1 MSSLVINVYVL
12 LFFFFSNRNDDIDVF
27 YRENNIMAS
36 SMY

>member
-12 LFFFFSNRNDDIDVF
+12 LFFFSNRNDDIDVF

-36 SMY
+36 SIY